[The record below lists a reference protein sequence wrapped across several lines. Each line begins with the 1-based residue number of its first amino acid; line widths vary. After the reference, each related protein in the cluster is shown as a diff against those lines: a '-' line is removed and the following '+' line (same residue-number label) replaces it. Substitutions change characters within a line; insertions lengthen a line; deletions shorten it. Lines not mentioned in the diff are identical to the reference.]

1 MKKLYVY
8 CIHNPRT
15 FSSSRGVGRRI
26 CACRCI
32 TAHPFWSSRLEFV
45 LQQPITDSPKSKFT
59 EKVPILYG
67 RPTLSWI
74 LVSKSH
80 SYYQIAFNLWWLS
93 PKNYVD
99 IWRNPPPEGGGSDM
113 HLHFYT
119 RNTTFNF
126 PMCLSWCLEKFFFL
140 GRECYN
146 YNAACVTF

>member
-93 PKNYVD
+93 PKNYEHAPTFLYEKYYIQFSDV
-99 IWRNPPPEGGGSDM
+99 PQLVFGKVFLFGEGVLQLQCSVCYFLM
-113 HLHFYT
+113 SY
-119 RNTTFNF
+119 F
-126 PMCLSWCLEKFFFL
+126 PS
-140 GRECYN
+140 
-146 YNAACVTF
+146 VPTI